1 MISMHSLHEKI
12 RFAGH
17 AVGAITCSDEH
28 PNTIVINIRN
38 QMQISISTPNQAQI
52 FINAITIGRYT

>member
-1 MISMHSLHEKI
+1 MMSMHSLHEKT

-28 PNTIVINIRN
+28 PDRVVINIRN
-38 QMQISISTPNQAQI
+38 QVQI
-52 FINAITIGRYT
+52 FIGAPNQVQIFIPTNITGRHT